1 MLFIGVLLLL
11 VSFAA
16 LSVSLGLVALPD
28 RTIRTR
34 LFDDERVTKAEDEPK
49 GRRIKQIDRPEDA
62 ARFVTSRGM
71 ISRIEHN
78 LLLAGHPAGWS
89 MRNIILAKVL
99 IPIPVLLLVTK
110 VFFLD
115 PTTFRVIIG
124 VVAVVVSY
132 FVPDLLLRSRA
143 QERQEEMQLQL
154 PDLLDKI
161 VITIEAGLGF
171 ESALAKSAEAG
182 KGPLPDELVRTV
194 QDIRLGMSRRAAYEA
209 LQARTT
215 SEDIQSFVRG
225 IIQAEEHGSSISGM
239 VRIQSAEMRMKR
251 KLRAEAKAGQ
261 VSVKLLAPLMLCI
274 FPVLFIVVLAPAIIR
289 AVHTF

>member
-1 MLFIGVLLLL
+1 MLIIGTFLLLISL
-11 VSFAA
+11 AA

-28 RTIRTR
+28 RTVRTR
-34 LFDDERVTKAEDEPK
+34 LFDDERVAKAEEEPK

-71 ISRIEHN
+71 LSRIEHN

-99 IPIPVLLLVTK
+99 IPIPILMMVTK
-110 VFFLD
+110 VFFLN
-115 PTTFRVIIG
+115 PTTFRVILGI
-124 VVAVVVSY
+124 VAVVVSY

-143 QERQEEMQLQL
+143 QERQEEMQRQL

-171 ESALAKSAEAG
+171 ESALASSAEAG
-182 KGPLPDELVRTV
+182 KGPLADELVRTV
-194 QDIRLGMSRRAAYEA
+194 QDIRLGMSRRAAYES

-215 SEDIQSFVRG
+215 SEDIQAFIRG

-239 VRIQSAEMRMKR
+239 VRIQSQEMRTKR

-261 VSVKLLAPLMLCI
+261 VSVKLLGPLMACI
-274 FPVLFIVVLAPAIIR
+274 FPVLFIVVLAPGVLSAFG
-289 AVHTF
+289 TF